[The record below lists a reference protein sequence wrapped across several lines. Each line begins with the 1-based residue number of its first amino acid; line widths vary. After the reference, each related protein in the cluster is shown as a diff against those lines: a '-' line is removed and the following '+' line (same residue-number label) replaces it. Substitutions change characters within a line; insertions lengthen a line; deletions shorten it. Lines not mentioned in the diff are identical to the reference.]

1 MANRLLAYRVAME
14 IEGRRGRRGRRP
26 SYRLGDVAAR
36 LLRCVARAQAA
47 GGEPAAALAGWTDYQ
62 LSVAAGL
69 SVRQTAELYEE
80 IGLGALAREALDQLA
95 ERGLVLVDRK
105 AASGPYRGFAA
116 TAEGMAAVDLRPW
129 YKRLLAFFDPP
140 PDRRSDPA
148 R

>member
-14 IEGRRGRRGRRP
+14 IEGRHGRRPRRP
-26 SYRLGDVAAR
+26 SYRLSDVADR
-36 LLRCVARAQAA
+36 LLRCLARAQAA
-47 GGEPAAALAGWTDYQ
+47 GGEQADAPAGWTDYQ

-80 IGLGALAREALDQLA
+80 IGLGPLVREALDRLA
-95 ERGLVLVDRK
+95 ERRLVVVGRK
-105 AASGPYRGFAA
+105 AASGPYCGFAA
-116 TAEGMAAVDLRPW
+116 TDDGMATVDLRPW
-129 YKRLLAFFDPP
+129 YQRLLAFFDPP